1 MFVAGA
7 RRPSIFLLCACG
19 LLSGGSVRTAYCAP
33 AGRTMGLA
41 SEPWAVVQLAALAL
55 SSLAVDIFSDLLW
68 VAATSASAQTMR

>member
-1 MFVAGA
+1 
-7 RRPSIFLLCACG
+7 
-19 LLSGGSVRTAYCAP
+19 
-33 AGRTMGLA
+33 MGLA

>member
-1 MFVAGA
+1 MFGLWGTAS
-7 RRPSIFLLCACG
+7 SISLLRACG
-19 LLSGGSVRTAYCAP
+19 LLEQGAQPIARRRRP
-33 AGRTMGLA
+33 MGLA

>member
-19 LLSGGSVRTAYCAP
+19 LLSRGTAYCAP

-68 VAATSASAQTMR
+68 VAAPSASAQTMR